1 MSPLK
6 CPYSKNINQIM
17 PNLYNLQFTDFELDT
32 IAAALDD
39 YMAYADDEFASQDDL
54 IGGLPVAD
62 RINSINDK
70 IDEAFKNQRIGYPN
84 SRASN

>member
-6 CPYSKNINQIM
+6 CPIGKNTKQIM
-17 PNLYNLQFTDFELDT
+17 KTFTLKFTEAELET

-39 YMAYADDEFASQDDL
+39 YMAYADDEFANQDDL

-62 RINSINDK
+62 RVNSINDK
-70 IDEAFKNQRIGYPN
+70 ISAVFY
-84 SRASN
+84 

>member
-1 MSPLK
+1 MSPLN

-17 PNLYNLQFTDFELDT
+17 PNLYNLQFTDTELDT

-54 IGGLPVAD
+54 IGGLPVRERVD
-62 RINSINDK
+62 SIQNK
-70 IDEAFKNQRIGYPN
+70 IDTIFCKMRG
-84 SRASN
+84 

>member
-1 MSPLK
+1 MSPLN
-6 CPYSKNINQIM
+6 CPYSNTNQIM
-17 PNLYNLQFTDFELDT
+17 PSLYNLQFTDTELDT

-39 YMAYADDEFASQDDL
+39 YMAYADDEFANQDDL

-70 IDEAFKNQRIGYPN
+70 ITTVLGFHI
-84 SRASN
+84 

>member
-17 PNLYNLQFTDFELDT
+17 PNLYNLQFTDTELDT

-54 IGGLPVAD
+54 IGGLPVRERVD
-62 RINSINDK
+62 SIQNK
-70 IDEAFKNQRIGYPN
+70 IDTIFCKMRG
-84 SRASN
+84 

>member
-1 MSPLK
+1 MSPLN
-6 CPYSKNINQIM
+6 CPYSKNTNQIM
-17 PNLYNLQFTDFELDT
+17 PNLYNLQFPDTELDT
-32 IAAALDD
+32 IAAELDD

-84 SRASN
+84 SRAQ